1 MNPIRASKLPRRLRR
16 PLGRRGNATIELAL
30 VLPVLVLLVAGSADL
45 MLWMRAWF
53 RVERVAS
60 EVATVASQYTALTTG
75 DITALFNA
83 GQLVAGTIDVTN
95 GLGGQVISLASNGG
109 SGNRIAWQRTVGGY
123 ASRIGAAGGVASL
136 PASFTVPLGQTVLVT
151 EAFNRRDTWVFS
163 LKLRP
168 DRTNRNLL
176 YSYAVVRPRAAQL
189 STPPA

>member
-1 MNPIRASKLPRRLRR
+1 MNPIRTPEPPRRLGR

-75 DITALFNA
+75 DIAALFSV

-95 GLGGQVISLASNGG
+95 GLGGQAISLVANGG
-109 SGNRIAWQRTVGGY
+109 SGNRVAWQRTVGGH

-136 PASFTVPLGQTVLVT
+136 PAGFTVPLGQTVLVT

-168 DRTNRNLL
+168 GQANRNLL

>member
-1 MNPIRASKLPRRLRR
+1 MNPFPFLRIG
-16 PLGRRGNATIELAL
+16 PGRRGNASIELAL

-60 EVATVASQYTALTTG
+60 EVATVASQYGTLTAG

-83 GQLVAGTIDVTN
+83 GQMVAGTIDVTN
-95 GLGGQVISLASNGG
+95 GLGGQVISLISNSG
-109 SGNRIAWQRTVGGY
+109 SGNRVTWQRTVGAF
-123 ASRIGAAGGVASL
+123 ASRIGAAGGVAIL
-136 PASFTVPLGQTVLVT
+136 PAGFTVPLGQTVLVT
-151 EAFNRRDTWVFS
+151 EAFSRRDTWVFS
-163 LKLRP
+163 LRMQP
-168 DRTNRNLL
+168 AQANRNLL

>member
-1 MNPIRASKLPRRLRR
+1 MSPIRIPDAARA
-16 PLGRRGNATIELAL
+16 LGRRGSASIELAL
-30 VLPVLVLLVAGSADL
+30 VLPVLLLLVAGSADL

-53 RVERVAS
+53 RIERVAA
-60 EVATVASQYTALTTG
+60 EVATAASQSTALTAG

-95 GLGGQVISLASNGG
+95 SLGGQVISLISNGG
-109 SGNRIAWQRTVGGY
+109 SGNRVTWQRTVGGY
-123 ASRIGAAGGVASL
+123 PSRIGAAGGVASL

-151 EAFNRRDTWVFS
+151 EAFTRRDTWVFS

-168 DRTNRNLL
+168 DQANRNLL
-176 YSYAVVRPRAAQL
+176 YAYAVVRPRAAQL

>member
-1 MNPIRASKLPRRLRR
+1 MSPIRIPDAARV
-16 PLGRRGNATIELAL
+16 LGRRGSASIELAL

-53 RVERVAS
+53 RVERVAA
-60 EVATVASQYTALTTG
+60 EVATVASQYTALTAG

-95 GLGGQVISLASNGG
+95 SLGGQVISLISNGG
-109 SGNRIAWQRTVGGY
+109 SGNRVTWQRTVGGY
-123 ASRIGAAGGVASL
+123 PSRIGAAGGVASL

-151 EAFNRRDTWVFS
+151 EAFTRRDTWVFS

-168 DRTNRNLL
+168 DQANRNLL
-176 YSYAVVRPRAAQL
+176 YAYAVVRPRAAQL